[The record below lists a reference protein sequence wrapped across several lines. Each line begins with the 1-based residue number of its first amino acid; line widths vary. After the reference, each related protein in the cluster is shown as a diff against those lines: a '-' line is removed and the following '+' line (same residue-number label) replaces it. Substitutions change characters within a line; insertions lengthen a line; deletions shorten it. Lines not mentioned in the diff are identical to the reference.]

1 MMRWRKGLLARL
13 VLIAALA
20 SLAACAGMSDNET
33 SPSGYKPGGT
43 LDNGLTPEPWGET
56 S

>member
-1 MMRWRKGLLARL
+1 MRGHAGLLARI

-20 SLAACAGMSDNET
+20 GLAACAGISDNQT

-43 LDNGLTPEPWGET
+43 LNNGLTPEPWGET